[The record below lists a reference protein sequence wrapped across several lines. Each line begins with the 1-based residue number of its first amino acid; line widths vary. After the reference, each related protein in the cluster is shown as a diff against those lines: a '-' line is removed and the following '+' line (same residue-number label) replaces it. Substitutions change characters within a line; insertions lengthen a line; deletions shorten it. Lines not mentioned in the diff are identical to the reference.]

1 MRGYMTNIIDY
12 EQLDG
17 NYILDDVRSSKE
29 YLEFKI
35 TRAVNLTL
43 LVTREIISTIYIY
56 ESIDKA

>member
-1 MRGYMTNIIDY
+1 MTNIIDY